1 MPTISLILA
10 MAAAPVPPSAAT
22 VRPAPV
28 QPAATAVMLATRKQQ
43 MAADARSLLD
53 QAERTRILYRPGVAS
68 GRSSKAELEASIAQT
83 KDSLAAMSEMDQLQ
97 LQMAMD
103 RLSKAMSALSN
114 VLKKISD
121 TQGSVTN
128 NIK

>member
-1 MPTISLILA
+1 M
-10 MAAAPVPPSAAT
+10 
-22 VRPAPV
+22 
-28 QPAATAVMLATRKQQ
+28 
-43 MAADARSLLD
+43 
-53 QAERTRILYRPGVAS
+53 
-68 GRSSKAELEASIAQT
+68 SKAELDASIAET
-83 KDSLAAMSEMDQLQ
+83 KNSLANMSEMDQLQ

-121 TQGSVTN
+121 TQGSITN

>member
-1 MPTISLILA
+1 MISLILA
-10 MAAAPVPPSAAT
+10 MAAEPVQLGAT
-22 VRPAPV
+22 AIRPAPV
-28 QPAATAVMLATRKQQ
+28 QPAVTGVALVTRKQR
-43 MAADARSLLD
+43 MTADARALLD
-53 QAERTRILYRPGVAS
+53 RAERSRIVYRPGAAS
-68 GRSSKAELEASIAQT
+68 GQLSKAELEASIAET
-83 KDSLAAMSEMDQLQ
+83 KDSLADMSQMDQLQ

-114 VLKKISD
+114 ELKKISD

>member
-1 MPTISLILA
+1 MPIMSVVLA
-10 MAAAPVPPSAAT
+10 LAAAVQPSGPAIRPVPIQPS
-22 VRPAPV
+22 VSG
-28 QPAATAVMLATRKQQ
+28 VMLASRKQR
-43 MAADARSLLD
+43 MATDARALLD
-53 QAERTRILYRPGVAS
+53 QAERTRIRYRPGAVS
-68 GRSSKAELEASIAQT
+68 GELSNAQLEASIAET
-83 KDSLAAMSEMDQLQ
+83 KDSLADISQMDQMQ

-121 TQGSVTN
+121 TQGSIAN